1 MSKKNVK
8 LFYFIITWLQI
19 FFIIRTCLQIDT

>member
-8 LFYFIITWLQI
+8 LFYFIITWLQF